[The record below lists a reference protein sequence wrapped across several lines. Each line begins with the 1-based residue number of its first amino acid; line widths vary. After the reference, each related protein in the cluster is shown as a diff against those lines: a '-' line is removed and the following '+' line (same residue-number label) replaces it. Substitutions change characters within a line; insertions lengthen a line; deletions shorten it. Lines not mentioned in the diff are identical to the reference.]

1 MNAEFKPFR
10 SWEVKEGHQVRT
22 RPLIAQGMELIMHH
36 ALQIHDVQF
45 SLSGDSFLVANG
57 SNQAK
62 LFDRNGIE
70 LSVLLSCIV
79 VIPC

>member
-1 MNAEFKPFR
+1 MQNLSRFEVGR
-10 SWEVKEGHQVRT
+10 SRRVIKCVPVVVAYRV
-22 RPLIAQGMELIMHH
+22 LYLIMSN
-36 ALQIHDVQF
+36 AAQIHDVQF

-70 LSVLLSCIV
+70 LSVASLSIL
-79 VIPC
+79 PLYR